1 MSDTSHFPP
10 QHQDEQPGDEHR
22 MTPEPQYIRDEYR
35 GSDKLLGKVALIT
48 GGDSGIGRAVALHFA
63 REGADCALVYL
74 EEETDARETAD
85 LVEAEG
91 RRCVLIR
98 GDVGDPTF
106 CHEIVARTLNDLG
119 DLNIVHTCIDSLIND

>member
-48 GGDSGIGRAVALHFA
+48 GGDSGIGLATAESLARANA
-63 REGADCALVYL
+63 
-74 EEETDARETAD
+74 T
-85 LVEAEG
+85 
-91 RRCVLIR
+91 VLIAA
-98 GDVGDPTF
+98 
-106 CHEIVARTLNDLG
+106 H
-119 DLNIVHTCIDSLIND
+119 